1 MKIEIYSAAIYLL
14 KASKLLYRYDK
25 KNSENLLNL
34 SEKYLLD
41 LENKNLKKEINF
53 ILRVR
58 NKILPVEAK
67 LNFARFNPATINYFN
82 EKYGIR
88 NYKVI
93 GLNGEPKNNFCV
105 YPWEI

>member
-41 LENKNLKKEINF
+41 LENKNLKKEELENID
-53 ILRVR
+53 
-58 NKILPVEAK
+58 KYKK
-67 LNFARFNPATINYFN
+67 LLQ
-82 EKYGIR
+82 E
-88 NYKVI
+88 
-93 GLNGEPKNNFCV
+93 E
-105 YPWEI
+105 